1 MADKYVPGM
10 EFQSWRS
17 LPKITDML
25 DHPGIKAFGI
35 GGLINAL
42 SGGSTQLPTNQAEL
56 QNYRQG
62 IAGAVTPPDQTMQNP
77 ANPAA
82 RTFQPPA
89 IPLNPGIDTTI
100 QPDGSVP
107 PVTQNNSFALPKLP
121 DINNEPSIFDQI
133 NGIRR

>member
-1 MADKYVPGM
+1 MADKYTPGM

-25 DHPGIKAFGI
+25 DHPGMKAFGI

-42 SGGSTQLPTNQAEL
+42 TGGSTQLSTNQKEL

-62 IAGAVTPPDQTMQNP
+62 IPGAVIPQDQTMQNP
-77 ANPAA
+77 AA
-82 RTFQPPA
+82 RTFQSPA
-89 IPLNPGIDTTI
+89 VPLNPGIDTTV

-107 PVTQNNSFALPKLP
+107 PVPSTNSAALPKLP
-121 DINNEPSIFDQI
+121 DFNNEPSIFDQI
-133 NGIRR
+133 NGVRR